1 MTRSLAFFGAFNPP
15 TAAHV
20 ELARFALEQTGRD
33 TAIFVP
39 SKAAYISQEQGK
51 DFAYSDELRLAML
64 RAAAASRPWM
74 DVCGWEILRDH
85 QPRTYETLCHLK
97 EEGLHASLLL
107 GSDKLPELET
117 GWKNVRQIAREFG
130 IVCLSRGCD
139 HAEQMLR
146 DDPFLRSLSPD
157 ILVLE
162 TPEQTKHVSSTE
174 VRRLAREL
182 PGSRAELSRL
192 VPEEIL
198 DMLECSMPERR
209 SMI

>member
-1 MTRSLAFFGAFNPP
+1 MEKELAFFGAFNPP
-15 TAAHV
+15 TLAHLN
-20 ELARFALEQTGRD
+20 LARLALDRTRR
-33 TAIFVP
+33 TRVVFVP
-39 SKAAYISQEQGK
+39 SKSVYIQDQQGK
-51 DFAYSDELRLAML
+51 DSAYPDEFRLAML

-74 DVCGWEILRDH
+74 DVCGWEILQDH

-97 EEGLHASLLL
+97 EEGFHASLLL

-130 IVCLSRGCD
+130 IVCLSRGSD

-146 DDPFLRSLSPD
+146 NDPFLHSLSPD
-157 ILVLE
+157 ILVIE
-162 TPEQTKHVSSTE
+162 TPEETKHISSTA

-182 PGSRAELSRL
+182 PGSREELSRL

-198 DMLECSMPERR
+198 DMLECSIPERR